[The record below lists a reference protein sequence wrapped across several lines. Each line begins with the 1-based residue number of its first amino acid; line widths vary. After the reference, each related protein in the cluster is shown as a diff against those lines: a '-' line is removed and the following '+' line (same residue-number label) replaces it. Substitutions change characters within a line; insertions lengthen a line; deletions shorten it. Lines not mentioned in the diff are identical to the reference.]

1 MTFEYVFLALDNME
15 VRLSSQALL
24 RHGLSVEPSSC
35 GTKLLSEDW
44 HFQCEEEIK
53 LDNENRTN

>member
-1 MTFEYVFLALDNME
+1 ME

-24 RHGLSVEPSSC
+24 RHGLSVEPSS
-35 GTKLLSEDW
+35 GRTKLLSEDL